1 MFCFG
6 QWGFFITKPNQ
17 NIMKPKLKFARVR
30 IVWEQGGIPCNKC
43 PFVNL
48 NGWER
53 VCSVCMGGFRDD
65 FREACDYHPIIVA
78 NDR

>member
-6 QWGFFITKPNQ
+6 RWGFFITKPNQ

-30 IVWEQGGIPCNKC
+30 IVWEQGRIPCIEC
-43 PFVNL
+43 PFDNL

-53 VCSVCMGGFRDD
+53 VCSVCMRGL
-65 FREACDYHPIIVA
+65 REACDYHPIIVA